1 MSPPQHNPGER
12 PRMSGRHDAAE
23 CFARRFQRLQ
33 EVIYP
38 ADLGRPYT
46 EREIAEAVG
55 MSVSQ
60 ISNLRNGRSVPRAD
74 RAVALATLFGVRVE
88 YFFSPD
94 EDPYARDVERHLR
107 AIEQQRRGEPIG
119 QLNRAAGGSTLLVG
133 GPAPAN
139 AGLLDDDQVRQI
151 AEGVAVLPHDMR
163 ETVHTLVDQLRRV
176 ARQHKSREGQPR

>member
-1 MSPPQHNPGER
+1 M
-12 PRMSGRHDAAE
+12 
-23 CFARRFQRLQ
+23 Q

-88 YFFSPD
+88 YFFSLD
-94 EDPYARDVERHLR
+94 EDPYARAVEQHLR
-107 AIEQQRRGEPIG
+107 AIEQERHGEPVG
-119 QLNRAAGGSTLLVG
+119 GRNRAAGGSAQALG
-133 GPAPAN
+133 NPAPSN

-163 ETVHTLVDQLRRV
+163 ETVCTLVDQLRRAV
-176 ARQHKSREGQPR
+176 ARQHKSREVTSQ

>member
-1 MSPPQHNPGER
+1 MSPPQQNPEER
-12 PRMSGRHDAAE
+12 SRMAGRHDAAE

-33 EVIYP
+33 GVIYP

-88 YFFSPD
+88 YFFLLD
-94 EDPYARDVERHLR
+94 EDRYTRAVERHLR
-107 AIEQQRRGEPIG
+107 AIEQERRGEPVG
-119 QLNRAAGGSTLLVG
+119 HRDHAAGGTAVADSELF
-133 GPAPAN
+133 
-139 AGLLDDDQVRQI
+139 DDDQVRQI

-163 ETVHTLVDQLRRV
+163 ETVHALVDQLRR
-176 ARQHKSREGQPR
+176 AIGRQ

>member
-1 MSPPQHNPGER
+1 MSPPQQNPGER
-12 PRMSGRHDAAE
+12 SRMSGRHDAAE
-23 CFARRFQRLQ
+23 CFSRRLQRLQ

-88 YFFSPD
+88 YFFLPG
-94 EDPYARDVERHLR
+94 EDRYTRDVERHLR
-107 AIEQQRRGEPIG
+107 AIEQERRGEPVG
-119 QLNRAAGGSTLLVG
+119 HRDRAAGGSAAADTELF
-133 GPAPAN
+133 
-139 AGLLDDDQVRQI
+139 DDDQVRQI

-163 ETVHTLVDQLRRV
+163 ETVHALVDQLRRAV
-176 ARQHKSREGQPR
+176 GRPHKSRERKPW

>member
-1 MSPPQHNPGER
+1 MSPPQQHPGEGPRTSAR
-12 PRMSGRHDAAE
+12 PDAAQ

-38 ADLGRPYT
+38 ADVGRPYT

-94 EDPYARDVERHLR
+94 EDPYARDVEAHLR
-107 AIEQQRRGEPIG
+107 AIAQERRGEPVG
-119 QLNRAAGGSTLLVG
+119 HRDRAAGG
-133 GPAPAN
+133 PARAG

-151 AEGVAVLPHDMR
+151 AEGVAVLPRDMR
-163 ETVHTLVDQLRRV
+163 ETVCALVDQLRRAV
-176 ARQHKSREGQPR
+176 GRPHKQRERKPW